1 MIILSTP
8 ENLEKFIM
16 VDEDEAFVLEQK
28 GFHPQY
34 MENGAKFFKRTNQL
48 LKVIKKL
55 GITEL

>member
-1 MIILSTP
+1 MIILGTP
-8 ENLEKFIM
+8 DNPEAYLAL
-16 VDEDEAFVLEQK
+16 DEDIGFILEQK

>member
-48 LKVIKKL
+48 LKAIKKL